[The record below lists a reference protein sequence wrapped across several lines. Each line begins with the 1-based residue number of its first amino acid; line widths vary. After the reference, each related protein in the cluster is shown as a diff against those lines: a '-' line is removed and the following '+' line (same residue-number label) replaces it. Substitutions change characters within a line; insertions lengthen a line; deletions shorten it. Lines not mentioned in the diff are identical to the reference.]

1 MDPYNPY
8 AHPLHPSHPSSIP
21 AHRPSPAQSH
31 TSGNASYGDEG
42 SRSPPPPSLSL
53 PGQGGVG
60 GGGGR
65 KRPASD
71 SLAPENASF
80 DAGGREE
87 SVGSSSAGGG
97 GGAGTAAKRG
107 KTAAPPLKRG
117 SACTLCRKRKLRC
130 DGVRPKCGTCLRLN
144 HECQYGDPTQE
155 RIAEKH
161 RELEERIRSLE
172 AELDYYRRGGPAST
186 SAYPTAN
193 GNGNGATNGLFPPPP
208 PPPGSST
215 SPATHALPLPG
226 REDPHASLQPQHYAA
241 YNGGSSDP
249 YGGFHDP
256 SSTSAQRDS
265 EAFPLP
271 PPHLHPLPS
280 SSAGIGLATPAANT
294 SPSLTAPA
302 AHLQSFP
309 FPINPTPPNL
319 SDLINP
325 PLSAGPTSAGGGT
338 GAGGGAGAQF
348 SPESPVSP
356 ALNGGTLAPSWGT
369 ELPSLEVMLDLSDLY
384 FSTLHQHLPF
394 LHRRRFLYTLHHPSS
409 LASPPSQSLIFS
421 VLAVA
426 AAYHDSPLIRA
437 QGPIWY
443 ALAREKVDVAISA
456 GVNPHSGNRV
466 ATLTVEMVQA
476 LCLLSLVEM
485 GQSDHQRAFLSM
497 GQAVRIA
504 AMLGLH
510 RMDEDRV
517 ALRTGSM
524 SSKRLRPPALHPLP
538 RDPVLLEECRRTM
551 CTVYILDR
559 FESATVG
566 WPSAIAESDVRIL
579 LPCADELF
587 ESGLCDADGRDNPL
601 FWPADDLGTSAEKG
615 WKGIR
620 EEEEAEKRES
630 MMMNGAGG
638 VKSEVA
644 TEGVEASAGERA
656 SPHVP
661 KVGTF
666 AWLCRVVWLGGRIQA
681 ETYRDSGPPAG
692 GPWNKHVN
700 LDPLESAAECL
711 EMDQVLDYIRN
722 KFSAIAAKKAQM
734 QKGVDGPVLMILIM
748 FTNLF
753 HLRAASG
760 LSRLPW
766 DPSAPIYVGSSEYAM
781 QRCWEAIHSLHEILS
796 QLAAYENS
804 RTTLHRSRAN
814 VFTSFVPYTLFAA
827 AFPSKLAIGDWSVLV
842 AARDRTENVP
852 ASVARDD
859 LPSGDD
865 AFPPHYLERRLAFV
879 DVACDAMDR
888 MGVVWPVG
896 KKFAAMIRGDRMRL
910 AARAYERSTA
920 ASAPGQPIVSSSPH
934 QPTAPIYHSPPLGA
948 IQHLNGSASAGAGY

>member
-8 AHPLHPSHPSSIP
+8 SHPHPLSHPHSHPSYPPDSLSSASIP
-21 AHRPSPAQSH
+21 PPATSTSTSSAHASRPSPAQS
-31 TSGNASYGDEG
+31 SEGGNASCGEEG
-42 SRSPPPPSLSL
+42 
-53 PGQGGVG
+53 
-60 GGGGR
+60 
-65 KRPASD
+65 
-71 SLAPENASF
+71 N
-80 DAGGREE
+80 
-87 SVGSSSAGGG
+87 
-97 GGAGTAAKRG
+97 
-107 KTAAPPLKRG
+107 
-117 SACTLCRKRKLRC
+117 
-130 DGVRPKCGTCLRLN
+130 
-144 HECQYGDPTQE
+144 PTQE

-172 AELDYYRRGGPAST
+172 AELDYYRRGAPPPST
-186 SAYPTAN
+186 SPYPAN
-193 GNGNGATNGLFPPPP
+193 GNGASNGLFPPPP
-208 PPPGSST
+208 GSSS

-226 REDPHASLQPQHYAA
+226 REDPHASLNVPQQQYSA
-241 YNGGSSDP
+241 YNGGPSDP

-256 SSTSAQRDS
+256 STSAQRDS

-271 PPHLHPLPS
+271 PPHLHPLLPS
-280 SSAGIGLATPAANT
+280 SASTGIGLATPATNT

-302 AHLQSFP
+302 AHLQSFA
-309 FPINPTPPNL
+309 FPINPTPPHL

-325 PLSAGPTSAGGGT
+325 PSSAGPTSAGAGT
-338 GAGGGAGAQF
+338 GAGGTQF

-356 ALNGGTLAPSWGT
+356 ALNGGGGTLAPSWGT

-409 LASPPSQSLIFS
+409 LASPPSQSLILS

-443 ALAREKVDVAISA
+443 ALARELVDVAISA
-456 GVNPHSGNRV
+456 GVNPQSGNRV

-517 ALRTGSM
+517 ALRTGAM
-524 SSKRLRPPALHPLP
+524 REKRLRPPALHPLP

-566 WPSAIAESDVRIL
+566 WPAAIAESDVRIL
-579 LPCADELF
+579 LPCVDELF

-601 FWPADDLGTSAEKG
+601 FWPADDLGTSADKG

-620 EEEEAEKRES
+620 EEES
-630 MMMNGAGG
+630 
-638 VKSEVA
+638 SEVA
-644 TEGVEASAGERA
+644 TEGVEASAGKGA

-681 ETYRDSGPPAG
+681 ETYRASGPPAG

-711 EMDQVLDYIRN
+711 EMDQVLHYIRT

-734 QKGVDGPVLMILIM
+734 QKGVDGPVLMILMFVNCM

-827 AFPSKLAIGDWSVLV
+827 AFPSKVAIGDWSVLV

-888 MGVVWPVG
+888 MGVVWTVG

-920 ASAPGQPIVSSSPH
+920 TATQPIVSSSPH

-948 IQHLNGSASAGAGY
+948 NQHLNGSASAGGGY

>member
-1 MDPYNPY
+1 M
-8 AHPLHPSHPSSIP
+8 
-21 AHRPSPAQSH
+21 
-31 TSGNASYGDEG
+31 
-42 SRSPPPPSLSL
+42 
-53 PGQGGVG
+53 GG
-60 GGGGR
+60 
-65 KRPASD
+65 
-71 SLAPENASF
+71 L
-80 DAGGREE
+80 
-87 SVGSSSAGGG
+87 
-97 GGAGTAAKRG
+97 GA
-107 KTAAPPLKRG
+107 
-117 SACTLCRKRKLRC
+117 
-130 DGVRPKCGTCLRLN
+130 
-144 HECQYGDPTQE
+144 DPTQE

-172 AELDYYRRGGPAST
+172 AELEYYRQGGTAPPST
-186 SAYPTAN
+186 SPYPAN
-193 GNGNGATNGLFPPPP
+193 GNGTTSTNGLFPPPP
-208 PPPGSST
+208 GSSS

-226 REDPHASLQPQHYAA
+226 LEDPHAALNVPQQYSA
-241 YNGGSSDP
+241 YNGSSSDP

-256 SSTSAQRDS
+256 STSSQRES

-271 PPHLHPLPS
+271 PPHLHPLPP
-280 SSAGIGLATPAANT
+280 SSAGIGLATPATNT

-325 PLSAGPTSAGGGT
+325 PLSAGPTSAGA
-338 GAGGGAGAQF
+338 GAGGGGGAQF

-456 GVNPHSGNRV
+456 GVNPQSGNRV

-517 ALRTGSM
+517 ALRTGAM
-524 SSKRLRPPALHPLP
+524 REKRLRPPALHPLP

-587 ESGLCDADGRDNPL
+587 ESGLCDAEGRDNPL

-630 MMMNGAGG
+630 LNGAGG

-644 TEGVEASAGERA
+644 TEGVEASAGKGA

-681 ETYRDSGPPAG
+681 ETYRASGPPAG

-711 EMDQVLDYIRN
+711 EMDQVLDYIRT

-734 QKGVDGPVLMILIM
+734 QKGVDGPVLMILMFVNCM

-827 AFPSKLAIGDWSVLV
+827 AFPSKVAIGDWSVLV

-920 ASAPGQPIVSSSPH
+920 ASAAGQPIVSSSPH

-948 IQHLNGSASAGAGY
+948 NQHLNGSASAGGGY